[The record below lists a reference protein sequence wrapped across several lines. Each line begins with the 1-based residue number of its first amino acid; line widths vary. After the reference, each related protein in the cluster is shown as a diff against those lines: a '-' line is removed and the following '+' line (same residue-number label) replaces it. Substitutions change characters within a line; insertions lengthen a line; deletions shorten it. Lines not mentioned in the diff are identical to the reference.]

1 MSILNVDKIQPIG
14 SGSTVTVNATDTIL
28 TNAQAG
34 VITATKFVGPL
45 EASSGST
52 GTFDSLTVT
61 GNVGINENSPTGKL
75 TITQDPQGFVD
86 DSAQPQA
93 TFLIKHGTS
102 GSNRRWVGIGA
113 SLTGAWIQSSSPGG
127 TGLAAPLWINK
138 GGGDVTLGNDKL
150 LVKSGGSIGV
160 NETTPDFSGFGGNG
174 GGIELDDVNTG
185 FSAVKLSQSGTD
197 FYLVAHSGAA
207 YISTRTNKAIVIE
220 KNSTEVAQFNDNG
233 LKFPNGKGID
243 FSSTGDGNGTMGNEL
258 LDDYEEGSWSPTI
271 YGGTTAGSYSYQSNR
286 TGGKYTKIGNLVYV
300 EGVLRIE
307 SITSA
312 GAGDLYMGGFPYATS
327 APMASAWVI
336 GKGVQFLM
344 YGTSGNT
351 TASIAEPP
359 FVGTATGGASAFNIR
374 SYGKNLNVMPQIED
388 FDNQWWI
395 FQVAGWYPV
404 S

>member
-1 MSILNVDKIQPIG
+1 MAFTKVTGPGIHTLANITSHNINS
-14 SGSTVTVNATDTIL
+14 SGI
-28 TNAQAG
+28 
-34 VITATKFVGPL
+34 ITATKFVGPL

-185 FSAVKLSQSGTD
+185 FTAVKLSQSGTD
-197 FYLVAHSGAA
+197 LYLVAHSGAA

-220 KNSTEVAQFNDNG
+220 KNSTEVAKFTDNG

-243 FSSTGDGNGTMGNEL
+243 FSANTDAGGTSSATLLEDYESGSYTSSIVSSNCTLDNSSGTGYYIKVGNMVYVRGLFSMNTQSGSPSKSGSDNIVQALPYAIKSGGTSMTGTMIVENINSGA
-258 LDDYEEGSWSPTI
+258 PTSAVGHPLW
-271 YGGTTAGSYSYQSNR
+271 YNVLPSGFVCLAGSNGIRFYIN
-286 TGGKYTKIGNLVYV
+286 KIEAAYTRMNN
-300 EGVLRIE
+300 
-307 SITSA
+307 SH
-312 GAGDLYMGGFPYATS
+312 
-327 APMASAWVI
+327 
-336 GKGVQFLM
+336 
-344 YGTSGNT
+344 
-351 TASIAEPP
+351 
-359 FVGTATGGASAFNIR
+359 
-374 SYGKNLNVMPQIED
+374 LNV
-388 FDNQWWI
+388 
-395 FQVAGWYPV
+395 GYPGYTWMSWNIV
-404 S
+404 YETN

>member
-34 VITATKFVGPL
+34 VVTCTSVTLSTDIVHSGDTNTKIRFPAADTITADTAGDERVRIT
-45 EASSGST
+45 S
-52 GTFDSLTVT
+52 T
-61 GNVGINENSPTGKL
+61 GNVGINENSPASKL

-93 TFLIKHGTS
+93 TFLIKHGTT

-113 SLTGAWIQSSSPGG
+113 SLTGAWLQSSSPGG
-127 TGLAAPLWINK
+127 SGLSAPFWINK
-138 GGGDVTLGNDKL
+138 GGGDVTLGNNKFT
-150 LVKSGGSIGV
+150 VASGGNVSII
-160 NETTPDFSGFGGNG
+160 DGNL
-174 GGIELDDVNTG
+174 I
-185 FSAVKLSQSGTD
+185 
-197 FYLVAHSGAA
+197 VA
-207 YISTRTNKAIVIE
+207 
-220 KNSTEVAQFNDNG
+220 NG
-233 LKFPNGKGID
+233 HGID
-243 FSSTGDGNGTMGNEL
+243 FSATGNGNGTMGNEL

-271 YGGTTAGSYSYQSNR
+271 YGGTTAGSYSYEAAR
-286 TGGKYTKIGNLVYV
+286 TGGKYTKIGNMVYI
-300 EGVLRIE
+300 EGVLRI
-307 SITSA
+307 SAINSA
-312 GAGDLYMGGFPYATS
+312 GAGDLYMGGLPYSTS
-327 APMASAWVI
+327 GPMASSWVI

-359 FVGTATGGASAFNIR
+359 FVGTASGGASAFNIR